1 MITLLTLIKF
11 VVSYAASLFA
21 FIFGWFLISYIFNPS
36 FIHPDVL
43 HGFIKTIVTYGS
55 IPALIACLLGEV
67 LYRKI
72 KRCREFQFGI
82 PLFIGLAFIYTLIP
96 FLFLF
101 TFTFTFSHFFDFA
114 APVIMGSLAFYLVR
128 RKI

>member
-1 MITLLTLIKF
+1 MIMMLTFIKF
-11 VVSYAASLFA
+11 VISYAASLFT

-36 FIHPDVL
+36 FIHPNVL
-43 HGFIKTIVTYGS
+43 FGFIKTIVIYGS
-55 IPALIACLLGEV
+55 IPALIACLIGEV

-72 KRCREFQFGI
+72 KQCRELQFGI
-82 PLFIGLAFIYTLIP
+82 PVFIGLAVIYTLTP

-101 TFTFTFSHFFDFA
+101 TFSFSSFFYFV